1 MSGDR
6 SAMPSRSLI
15 NIVFPE
21 KIRTEEPEKIRTE
34 EPEKIRTEEPEKI
47 RTEEEEMFTSPEV
60 SRCSSSPPS

>member
-34 EPEKIRTEEPEKI
+34 E
-47 RTEEEEMFTSPEV
+47 EEMFTSPEV